1 MNDRTVHIREATE
14 ADYPAVGA
22 VLTAARPGQTVTAE
36 QLRVAAENTRTHP
49 KGLHLAQWVAERG
62 SKIVGFAGV
71 TQWAGSHQPD
81 RYNVTVTVPPEHGRR
96 GVGAALAATVRAHLE
111 ERGARE
117 VLAGAREDEPHAV
130 TFLQARGFSE
140 LEREFTN
147 VLDLTTWTSQPA
159 DLPAGYRLRILP
171 DFVADLGETPA
182 LGAFRRTFNEARA
195 DEPRR
200 IPAQPY
206 SLDDIRAYV
215 QHPTFFPDGLWL
227 AVTEA
232 GEVAAL
238 TELWRDLADPHALN
252 TGLTGTARAH
262 RRRGLALALK
272 RHSLNVAHA
281 QSIRRVVTHNATANA
296 PMLAINTRLGF
307 QPEPAFIE
315 MVWGGLGEQVR
326 TLAQD

>member
-1 MNDRTVHIREATE
+1 MTPFTLRPATD
-14 ADYPAVGA
+14 ADIPAMA
-22 VLTAARPGQTVTAE
+22 AIQTALNPNHPMTAE
-36 QLRVAAENTRTHP
+36 TFAREMQEARDHP
-49 KGLHLAQWVAERG
+49 LGLHEAYWVAELG
-62 SKIVGFAGV
+62 GETLAYASVIQYAGLF
-71 TQWAGSHQPD
+71 HPD
-81 RYNVTVTVPPEHGRR
+81 RYHAEVQVLERGR
-96 GVGAALAATVRAHLE
+96 GQGLGTALAETLRAHLT

-130 TFLQARGFSE
+130 AFLQARGFSE

-159 DLPAGYRLRILP
+159 DLPAGYRLRSLP

-227 AVTEA
+227 AVTQA

-272 RHSLNVAHA
+272 RHSLNLAHA
-281 QSIRRVVTHNATANA
+281 QGIRRVVTHNATANA